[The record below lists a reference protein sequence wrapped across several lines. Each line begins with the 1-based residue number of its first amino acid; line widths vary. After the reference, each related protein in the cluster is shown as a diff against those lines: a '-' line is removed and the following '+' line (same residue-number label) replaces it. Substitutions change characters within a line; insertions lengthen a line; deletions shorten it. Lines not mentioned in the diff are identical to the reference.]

1 MTRDL
6 IQSYSLSPEQLL
18 ELAAQAGAEAAEVY
32 QTESLTQ
39 PVVFETNR
47 LKQIETS
54 QAEGTALR
62 LWHQGR
68 PGLAVAYGAV
78 EPQLLVEKAYAL
90 SQLNSPETP
99 ELTAGGQQ
107 QFAAAG
113 ETIAVKQ
120 LIAYGESAIAQIR
133 DAYPDTI
140 CAAELACERE
150 QTRIVNSQGLD
161 YRFQDTTLSG
171 YVDAEWIRGDD
182 FLNVGDGQVDR
193 DQLSPD
199 TIATEVIQRLAWAE
213 RSVAP
218 PQGQVPVVFTAKAAD
233 LLWDTLCAALS
244 GKRVAEGA
252 SPWSER
258 LGQTVIAE
266 TLSLRQ
272 DPTAGPYSC
281 PFDDEGMLIQPVEL
295 VSQGVMKGIYCDR
308 KVGRQLGIDSTGN
321 GFRPGLGGY
330 PQPSL
335 LNLIVESGSLM
346 WEQMIGSL
354 DDAIV
359 IDQVLGNGGGL
370 SGELSVNLELGYRVR
385 QGQIVGRV
393 KDTMIAGNVYTAL
406 KHLIGLGNDSV
417 WNSSTYTPS
426 VAVESLFVTGG

>member
-1 MTRDL
+1 MSPELAQT
-6 IQSYSLSPEQLL
+6 SSLSPEQLL
-18 ELAAQAGAEAAEVY
+18 ALAAQAGAEAAEVY

-78 EPQLLVEKAYAL
+78 EPQLLVEKALTL

-99 ELTAGGQQ
+99 ELTAGDSQ
-107 QFAAAG
+107 QFAAVG

-133 DAYPDTI
+133 DAYPEAI
-140 CAAELACERE
+140 CAAELACEQE
-150 QTRIVNSQGLD
+150 QTRIVNSLGLD
-161 YRFQDTTLSG
+161 YRFQDITLSG

-193 DQLSPD
+193 HQLKPD
-199 TIATEVIQRLAWAE
+199 AIAADIIQRLAWAKQ
-213 RSVAP
+213 SVAP

-233 LLWDTLCAALS
+233 LLWDTLCAALN
-244 GKRVAEGA
+244 GKRIAEGA

-266 TLSLRQ
+266 PLSLRQ

-281 PFDDEGMLIQPVEL
+281 PFDDEGTLIQPVEL
-295 VSQGVMKGIYCDR
+295 VSQGVMRGVYCDL
-308 KVGRQLGIDSTGN
+308 KIGRQLGLASTGN

-335 LNLIVESGSLM
+335 LNLIVEPESLS

-359 IDQVLGNGGGL
+359 IDQVLGNSGGL

-385 QGQIVGRV
+385 QGHIVGRV

-406 KHLIGLGNDSV
+406 KHLIGLGSDSV
-417 WNSSTYTPS
+417 WNGSTYTPS
-426 VAVESLFVTGG
+426 VAVNGLSVTGS